1 VNAALYATIWAA
13 LVLFVI
19 GEWGKQTIERTPHAA
34 RWAWRASLLGAL
46 LCIAHI
52 VIVMGLRHSWSHDAA
67 VRDTARQTTEV
78 FGVAVGAGVYVNYV
92 FVMVWLAELGWW
104 RRDPSGYARRGRL
117 VVWLLR
123 GFYFVILVNAAVI
136 FVRPQLRLV
145 GLALVGFWVLGAGF
159 RVPFRVQGSRFGSRF
174 GP

>member
-1 VNAALYATIWAA
+1 VNTALYATIWAA

-52 VIVMGLRHSWSHDAA
+52 VIVMGLRHGWSHDAA
-67 VRDTARQTTEV
+67 VRDTARQTMKV
-78 FGVAVGAGVYVNYV
+78 FGVAFGAGAYVNYV
-92 FVMVWLAELGWW
+92 FVVVWLAELGWW
-104 RRDPSGYARRGRL
+104 RRDPLGYARRGPL
-117 VVWLLR
+117 AAWLLR

-136 FVRPQLRLV
+136 FVRPQFRIA
-145 GLALVGFWVLGAGF
+145 GLALLVFWVLGAGLKG
-159 RVPFRVQGSRFGSRF
+159 GSTTNQYH
-174 GP
+174 P